1 VTSESS
7 DLHGAVMIQRGP
19 CATLRAVRW
28 LVVLPFER
36 PGLMGMDFADE
47 LRELGHDVRTF
58 EYRKNNPLYKNR
70 GTKTA
75 YQAFLL
81 RALERACAAWRPN
94 LVLVIKGGPITASL
108 IERVK
113 RKIDTLFLNFFPDNP
128 LWMMPF
134 EAIEAYD
141 LFFTKERYAMRC
153 LEQVGLRNLAYLP
166 MYCVPSAH
174 HPATPTPDE
183 AKRYGAPISFVGNRY
198 PYRERFV
205 RALRDYPLKLWGSG
219 WTAAEDPLVRA
230 IAGPP
235 VFGKEKLLVYAA
247 STLSLNHH
255 HPMNDI
261 VGVNTRTFELAAA
274 GACQVVDL
282 KDDLLDL
289 FKPGE
294 EIVGYRDLGEL
305 RRQLDVLLEH
315 PDEARA
321 IGENARRRALAEHT
335 LRHRIEAMLAM
346 VEERFGKRT

>member
-1 VTSESS
+1 MTSESS

-47 LRELGHDVRTF
+47 LRALGHEVRTF
-58 EYRKNNPLYKNR
+58 AYRRDNPLYKNR
-70 GTKTA
+70 STKGA
-75 YQAFLL
+75 YQLWIL
-81 RALERACAAWRPN
+81 RRLERACLVWRPSV
-94 LVLVIKGGPITASL
+94 VLVIKGGPITPGL
-108 IERVK
+108 IRRVK
-113 RKIDTLFLNFFPDNP
+113 TRLDTVFVNFFPDNP

-321 IGENARRRALAEHT
+321 IGDNARRRALGEHT
-335 LRHRIEAMLAM
+335 TEVLA
-346 VEERFGKRT
+346 ELGLSLES

>member
-1 VTSESS
+1 VCLSW
-7 DLHGAVMIQRGP
+7 Q
-19 CATLRAVRW
+19 
-28 LVVLPFER
+28 
-36 PGLMGMDFADE
+36 
-47 LRELGHDVRTF
+47 
-58 EYRKNNPLYKNR
+58 
-70 GTKTA
+70 
-75 YQAFLL
+75 
-81 RALERACAAWRPN
+81 PN
-94 LVLVIKGGPITASL
+94 LVLVIKGGPITAAA
-108 IERVK
+108 IARVK
-113 RKIDTLFLNFFPDNP
+113 RKVDTLFLNFFPDNP

-141 LFFTKERYAMRC
+141 LFFTKERYAMRS

-174 HPATPTPDE
+174 HPVTPTPDE
-183 AKRYGAPISFVGNRY
+183 AQRYGTPISFVGNRY

-205 RALRDYPLKLWGSG
+205 KALRDYPLKLWGSG

-230 IAGPP
+230 IAGPA
-235 VFGKEKLLVYAA
+235 VFGREKLLVYAA

-282 KDDLLDL
+282 KDDLLEL

-305 RRQLDVLLEH
+305 RRQLDVHLEH

-321 IGENARRRALAEHT
+321 IGANARRRALAEHT
-335 LRHRIEAMLAM
+335 LRHRIETMLAM

>member
-1 VTSESS
+1 
-7 DLHGAVMIQRGP
+7 MIQRGP
-19 CATLRAVRW
+19 YATLRAVRW

-47 LRELGHDVRTF
+47 LRALGHEVRTF
-58 EYRKNNPLYKNR
+58 EYRKDNALYKNR
-70 GTKTA
+70 GTKGA
-75 YQAFLL
+75 YQALLL
-81 RALERACAAWRPN
+81 RSLERECLAWRPS
-94 LVLVIKGGPITASL
+94 LVLVIKGGPITPAL
-108 IERVK
+108 IARVK
-113 RKIDTLFLNFFPDNP
+113 RKIDALFLNFFPDNP

-141 LFFTKERYAMRC
+141 LFFTKERYAMRS

-174 HPATPTPDE
+174 HPVTPTPDE
-183 AKRYGAPISFVGNRY
+183 AKRFGAQISLVGNRY

-205 RALRDYPLKLWGSG
+205 RALRDYPLKLWGGG
-219 WTAAEDPLVRA
+219 WTAADDPMVRA

-235 VFGKEKLLVYAA
+235 VFGNEKLIVYAA
-247 STLSLNHH
+247 SSLSLNHH

-282 KDDLLDL
+282 KDDLLPL

-305 RRQLDVLLEH
+305 RRQLDVHLEH
-315 PDEARA
+315 PDEARE
-321 IGENARRRALAEHT
+321 IGANARRRALAEHT
-335 LRHRIEAMLAM
+335 LRHRIETMLAM